1 MSFTAPEVEAG
12 MIRKMT
18 GCPIEM
24 AKALVTF
31 ATKVREA
38 ELPKVPST
46 PELIRLAKDIIT
58 LYLDGE
64 AEMIGYVVR
73 DTLYQEG
80 EEVPQTFQIKNV
92 SKIFAAI
99 LERSGSND

>member
-1 MSFTAPEVEAG
+1 MSFPTPEVEAG
-12 MIRKMT
+12 MIRKAT

-31 ATKVREA
+31 ASKVRA
-38 ELPKVPST
+38 TGPAKMPST
-46 PELIRLAKDIIT
+46 PELIRLAKDIVV
-58 LYLDGE
+58 LYQDDE

-80 EEVPQTFQIKNV
+80 EEIPPTFQIKNV

-99 LERSGSND
+99 LERSGANE